1 VKKLSVNVM
10 NESNPSTY
18 FIGDGPQISV
28 CVISKIPTLCL
39 ASSFLTCATDL
50 HINRLLIT
58 VSNIRHREEEMTTMA
73 SKDGNKR
80 KYSADGT
87 EEEAGEASPKK

>member
-1 VKKLSVNVM
+1 
-10 NESNPSTY
+10 
-18 FIGDGPQISV
+18 
-28 CVISKIPTLCL
+28 
-39 ASSFLTCATDL
+39 
-50 HINRLLIT
+50 
-58 VSNIRHREEEMTTMA
+58 VSNIRHREEETTTMA